1 MTEQIPD
8 TLIYDNRT
16 FIIIDIEYGKHP
28 HTEFVI
34 IPDNFLHS
42 TDNFRRYEAEYSIE
56 NGQLFGRQVL
66 DMYNYVSDDED
77 EIHHT
82 YSPKTPLHYTGSMLI
97 GRKKDENKYWNTD
110 FIESYLDADEAFEL
124 YFEDGV
130 LTEIRNLAEAIAEA
144 ITEKDIIRKSLWWTS
159 ELITPEE
166 HWDVLKEHWRTYL
179 KYPYRCNTYRGISG
193 TEEENPDSY
202 SECCFRE
209 LEEKKRKR
217 DEDCTEVDKIL
228 SYLPLFREK
237 KGNFL
242 KRIPAENEDE
252 ADNYEIIDKDAYEKF
267 IEFENSFYNSPLYD
281 KSYSSHSKTLLSY
294 YPDINEA
301 VLHADRTEI
310 CAILTGVIRS
320 YYFCVNNEG
329 YEEDIEDGTYIPIL
343 ENLGRIIDETY
354 HPWKKTDLRTGDAR
368 FAGMKNWKLDETL
381 PPDEP
386 KNLEERIVRP
396 QMGKV
401 LRIIDETY
409 IAGSSYV
416 NLDDEEYYN
425 RFHDNK
431 PLNLVLEPENQY
443 DKKAVRIEDSE
454 HVKLGYIPR
463 AVNDIPYRLLYG
475 GYHVYAY
482 PVSIKTDAKKKYCI
496 CVVMDINTN
505 AR

>member
-1 MTEQIPD
+1 MTGQIPD

-16 FIIIDIEYGKHP
+16 FIIIDIEYRKHP
-28 HTEFVI
+28 HTEFVV

-42 TDNFRRYEAEYSIE
+42 TANYRGYEAEYSIE
-56 NGQLFGRQVL
+56 DGQLFGRQVL
-66 DMYNYVSDDED
+66 DMYNNISDDED

-97 GRKKDENKYWNTD
+97 GRKNDENESWNTE
-110 FIESYLDADEAFEL
+110 FIESYPDADEAFEL
-124 YFEDGV
+124 CFKNGC
-130 LTEIRNLAEAIAEA
+130 LTEIRNLAEAIAE
-144 ITEKDIIRKSLWWTS
+144 KDTIRKSLWWTS
-159 ELITPEE
+159 ELIHPEE
-166 HWDVLKEHWRTYL
+166 RRDVLEEHWRTYL
-179 KYPYRCNTYRGISG
+179 KYPYGYSTYLWTTG

-202 SECCFRE
+202 SERCFRE

-217 DEDCTEVDKIL
+217 NEDCAEVERVL

-242 KRIPAENEDE
+242 KRIPADNEDE
-252 ADNYEIIDKDAYEKF
+252 PEKYEIPDKDAYEKF
-267 IEFENSFYNSPLYD
+267 MEFETSFYNSPLFD
-281 KSYSSHSKTLLSY
+281 KLYSSHSKTLYAY
-294 YPDINEA
+294 YPNRDEA
-301 VLHADRTEI
+301 ILHADRTEI

-329 YEEDIEDGTYIPIL
+329 YEEDIENGTYIPIL

-368 FAGMKNWKLDETL
+368 FTGMKNWNQDETL
-381 PPDEP
+381 PPDDTDS
-386 KNLEERIVRP
+386 LEKKLTRA

-401 LRIIDETY
+401 LRLIDETY
-409 IAGSSYV
+409 IAGFSYV
-416 NLDDEEYYN
+416 NLNSDEYQT
-425 RFHDNK
+425 RFFENK

-482 PVSIKTDAKKKYCI
+482 PVSIKTDAKDRYCI

-505 AR
+505 VR

>member
-28 HTEFVI
+28 HTEFVV
-34 IPDNFLHS
+34 IPDNFPHW
-42 TDNFRRYEAEYSIE
+42 TDNYRRYKAEYSIE
-56 NGQLFGRQVL
+56 DGQLFGRQVL
-66 DMYNYVSDDED
+66 DMYNNISDDED

-97 GRKKDENKYWNTD
+97 GRKIDDEFWNTN
-110 FIESYLDADEAFEL
+110 FIESYPDADEAFEL

-130 LTEIRNLAEAIAEA
+130 LTEIRNLAEALSEFETI
-144 ITEKDIIRKSLWWTS
+144 KKSLWWTS
-159 ELITPEE
+159 ELISPAERSNVLDE
-166 HWDVLKEHWRTYL
+166 HCRTHL
-179 KYPYRCNTYRGISG
+179 KYRYSYGTYRWDTGF
-193 TEEENPDSY
+193 EPENPDEDREY
-202 SECCFRE
+202 FRE

-217 DEDCTEVDKIL
+217 EEECAEVEKIL

-354 HPWKKTDLRTGDAR
+354 HPWKKTDVRTGDAR
-368 FAGMKNWKLDETL
+368 FIGMKNQDLDETL
-381 PPDEP
+381 PPDDT
-386 KNLEERIVRP
+386 KTLENSLSRA

-409 IAGSSYV
+409 IAGCSYV
-416 NLDDEEYYN
+416 NLNSDEYQT
-425 RFHDNK
+425 RFFENK

-482 PVSIKTDAKKKYCI
+482 PVSIKTDAKDRYCI

-505 AR
+505 VR